1 MKLAIMQPYF
11 LPYLGYWQLMRAA
24 DRFVV
29 YDDVNYIKNGWINRN
44 RLLINGAPA
53 YITVPLHLASPY
65 KKICEVELQQSAW
78 RAKLLKMVE
87 NTYRRAPFFGEVFP
101 VIARVIEHPGH
112 NLADYVTHQLQV
124 LAGFLGMKTEL
135 VATSRGYGNGELAG
149 EARVLDIC
157 RREGATLYVNLQG
170 GKALYDAAAFRA
182 AGTELRFIAMRA
194 LPYRQRSAGFVP
206 HLSIVDALM
215 ELGPAGIQDHLDA
228 FELEEPAGANA

>member
-53 YITVPLHLASPY
+53 YITAPLYLASPY

-78 RAKLLKMVE
+78 RAKLVRMVE

-101 VIARVIEHPGH
+101 VIAQVIEHPGQ
-112 NLADYVTHQLQV
+112 NLADYVTNQLRV
-124 LAGFLGMKTEL
+124 LAGFLGMKAEL
-135 VATSRGYGNGELAG
+135 VATSRGYGNGALAG

-157 RREGATLYVNLQG
+157 RREGAGVYVNLQG

-194 LPYRQRSAGFVP
+194 LPYPQRSAGFVP
-206 HLSIVDALM
+206 NLSIVDALM
-215 ELGPAGIQDHLDA
+215 ELGPAGIQEHLDA
-228 FELEEPAGANA
+228 FELEEPVRADA